1 MAIEV
6 ECVERPTEEARALIG
21 ELDAELNAG
30 YSPEQ
35 RHGLSLEKVFQP
47 WIRFFIARRDGK
59 AAGCGGISFENGL
72 AEIKRMYVRPD
83 ARGSGVALAILS
95 RLEEE
100 ALARGIKHIV
110 LETGDAQHA
119 AIRFYERAG
128 FGRCAAFGAYSNM
141 PVAAIERSRF
151 FEKRIL

>member
-1 MAIEV
+1 MSIEL
-6 ECVERPTEEARALIG
+6 ECVESPTPDARALIS

-30 YSPEQ
+30 YSPQQ

-47 WIRFFIARRDGK
+47 WIRFFVARLDGK

-83 ARGSGVALAILS
+83 ARRSGVALAILS
-95 RLEEE
+95 RLEAE
-100 ALARGIKHIV
+100 ARARGFEHVV
-110 LETGDAQHA
+110 LETGDAQYA

-128 FGRCAAFGAYSNM
+128 FGRCPAFEPYASM
-141 PVAAIERSRF
+141 PAAAIERSRF